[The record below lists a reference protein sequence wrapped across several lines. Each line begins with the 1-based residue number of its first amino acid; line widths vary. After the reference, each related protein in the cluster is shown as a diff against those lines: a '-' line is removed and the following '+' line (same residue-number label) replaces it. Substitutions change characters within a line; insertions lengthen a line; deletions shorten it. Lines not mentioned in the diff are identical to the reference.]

1 MGLLGRQ
8 WNRAAAALGT
18 HGFSVDLNGPLTLCR
33 LKEWLRAQGLGSDH
47 GVDGR
52 QRRGL
57 LDEPIRQGLG
67 QRGGGC

>member
-33 LKEWLRAQGLGSDH
+33 LKEWLKAQGLGSDPMALMADN
-47 GVDGR
+47 GVTCS
-52 QRRGL
+52 
-57 LDEPIRQGLG
+57 I
-67 QRGGGC
+67 